1 MLLKLNRFLRYVVLI
16 IGGLCAVFKLLDK
29 GSVKPIEEKDD
40 YQPVEFD
47 DIW

>member
-1 MLLKLNRFLRYVVLI
+1 MLLKLNRLLRYVVLI
-16 IGGLCAVFKLLDK
+16 FGGLYAVLKFLDK
-29 GSVKPIEEKDD
+29 KAATPIENKDD

>member
-16 IGGLCAVFKLLDK
+16 VGGICAVQKFMDK
-29 GSVKPIEEKDD
+29 KAATPIEEKDD

>member
-1 MLLKLNRFLRYVVLI
+1 MLVKLNRFLRNVVLI
-16 IGGLCAVFKLLDK
+16 IGGLYAILKIFNK
-29 GSVKPIEEKDD
+29 GSAKPIEEKDD

>member
-1 MLLKLNRFLRYVVLI
+1 MLLKLNRLLRYVVLI
-16 IGGLCAVFKLLDK
+16 LGGLCAVMRLLDK
-29 GSVKPIEEKDD
+29 TRDKTIENKDD

>member
-16 IGGLCAVFKLLDK
+16 IGGLCAVMKLLDK
-29 GSVKPIEEKDD
+29 TCDKAIESKDD

>member
-16 IGGLCAVFKLLDK
+16 IGGLCAVLKIFDK
-29 GSVKPIEEKDD
+29 GAKKPIEENDD